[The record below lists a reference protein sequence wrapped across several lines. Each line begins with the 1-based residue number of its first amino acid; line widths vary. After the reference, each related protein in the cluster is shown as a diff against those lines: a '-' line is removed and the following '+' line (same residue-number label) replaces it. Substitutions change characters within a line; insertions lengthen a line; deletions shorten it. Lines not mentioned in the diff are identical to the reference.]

1 VNEELEAVSLQ
12 DRELRRQSLLSEL
25 KSKIEATEQRYQDE
39 QKSKV
44 TAVTEKKETDTEN
57 AETPESKLAKNKKL
71 V

>member
-25 KSKIEATEQRYQDE
+25 KSKIEATEQRYQ

>member
-25 KSKIEATEQRYQDE
+25 KSKIEATEQRYKDE